1 MSRTHG
7 IALQGITTV
16 SDLHYWSRICNA
28 SETSIYRDA
37 LDMIERAIVIT
48 DSSGGIRYLN
58 PAAETLLGYSLAE
71 ASGWALPALITTCSG
86 IWESVDLGLRQLKQ
100 ENAVHE
106 VTLSLRKGNSIRVR
120 IERIALP
127 AQLGTAFAIKEVPE
141 ISSPGLMGGSL
152 ATIQHRDTHREGE
165 NHA

>member
-28 SETSIYRDA
+28 SETSSYRDA

-100 ENAVHE
+100 EHAVHE

-127 AQLGTAFAIKEVPE
+127 TQLGTAFAIKEVPE